1 MRVGRIVAA
10 LAALTVGACGGDG
23 TTFSVRSLADSPD
36 ADGVAM
42 SGMWLGVGDARE
54 RTGGNGRATF
64 EALSG
69 QVEVCSYGLSER
81 PEPASQSCVTVQAG
95 GRVEL
100 LISDVGLV
108 VEK

>member
-1 MRVGRIVAA
+1 MRVGRMVVAA
-10 LAALTVGACGGDG
+10 VAVMVSGCGGDG
-23 TTFSVRSLADSPD
+23 TTVSVRSLADSPD

-42 SGMWLGVGDARE
+42 SGLWLGVGDARE

-69 QVEVCSYGLSER
+69 RVEVCSYGFSER
-81 PEPASQSCVTVQAG
+81 AEPASQSCVTVQAG

-100 LISDVGLV
+100 LFSDVGLV

>member
-1 MRVGRIVAA
+1 MVVAA
-10 LAALTVGACGGDG
+10 VAVMVSGCGGDG
-23 TTFSVRSLADSPD
+23 TTVSVRSLADSPD

-54 RTGGNGRATF
+54 RTGGNGRATL
-64 EALSG
+64 EALTG
-69 QVEVCSYGLSER
+69 RVEVCSYCFSER

-100 LISDVGLV
+100 LFSDVGLV

>member
-1 MRVGRIVAA
+1 MMVTAVA
-10 LAALTVGACGGDG
+10 VMVSGCGGDG
-23 TTFSVRSLADSPD
+23 TTVSVRSLADSPD

-69 QVEVCSYGLSER
+69 RVEVCSYGFSER

-100 LISDVGLV
+100 LFSDVGLV

>member
-1 MRVGRIVAA
+1 
-10 LAALTVGACGGDG
+10 
-23 TTFSVRSLADSPD
+23 
-36 ADGVAM
+36 M

-64 EALSG
+64 ERADRARRG
-69 QVEVCSYGLSER
+69 VFYGFSER

-100 LISDVGLV
+100 LFSDVGLV

>member
-1 MRVGRIVAA
+1 MVVAA
-10 LAALTVGACGGDG
+10 VAVMVSGCGGDG
-23 TTFSVRSLADSPD
+23 TTVSVRSLADSPD

-64 EALSG
+64 EALTG
-69 QVEVCSYGLSER
+69 RVEVCSYGFSER

-100 LISDVGLV
+100 LFSDVGLV

>member
-1 MRVGRIVAA
+1 MMAAVAA
-10 LAALTVGACGGDG
+10 VLVSACGGDG
-23 TTFSVRSLADSPD
+23 TTVSVRSLADSPD

-54 RTGGNGRATF
+54 RTGGNGRTTF
-64 EALSG
+64 KALSG
-69 QVEVCSYGLSER
+69 RVEVCSYGFSDR

-100 LISDVGLV
+100 LYSDVGLV

>member
-1 MRVGRIVAA
+1 MLVAA
-10 LAALTVGACGGDG
+10 VAVMVSGCGGDG
-23 TTFSVRSLADSPD
+23 TTVSVRSLADSPD

-69 QVEVCSYGLSER
+69 RVEVCSYGFSER

-100 LISDVGLV
+100 LFSDVGLV

>member
-1 MRVGRIVAA
+1 MRVGSIMAA
-10 LAALTVGACGGDG
+10 AAAVLVSACGGGG
-23 TTFSVRSLADSPD
+23 TTVSVRSLADSPD

-54 RTGGNGRATF
+54 RTGSNGRATF
-64 EALSG
+64 EGLTG
-69 QVEVCSYGLSER
+69 EVELCAYGLSER

-100 LISDVGLV
+100 RYSDVGLV
-108 VEK
+108 LEK

>member
-1 MRVGRIVAA
+1 MVVAA
-10 LAALTVGACGGDG
+10 VAVMVSACGGDG
-23 TTFSVRSLADSPD
+23 TTVSVRSLADSPD

-42 SGMWLGVGDARE
+42 SGMWLGVGDVRE

-64 EALSG
+64 EALTG
-69 QVEVCSYGLSER
+69 RVELCSYGFSER

-100 LISDVGLV
+100 LFSDVGLV

>member
-1 MRVGRIVAA
+1 MVAA
-10 LAALTVGACGGDG
+10 AVAVMVSACGGDG
-23 TTFSVRSLADSPD
+23 TTVSVRSLADSPD

-42 SGMWLGVGDARE
+42 SGMWLGAGDVRE

-64 EALSG
+64 EALTG
-69 QVEVCSYGLSER
+69 RVELCSYGFSER
-81 PEPASQSCVTVQAG
+81 PEPASQSCVTLQAG

-100 LISDVGLV
+100 LFSDVGLV

>member
-1 MRVGRIVAA
+1 MVVAA
-10 LAALTVGACGGDG
+10 VAVMVSACGGDG
-23 TTFSVRSLADSPD
+23 TTVSVRSLADSPD

-42 SGMWLGVGDARE
+42 SGMWLGIGDARE

-64 EALSG
+64 EALTG
-69 QVEVCSYGLSER
+69 QVEVCSYGFSER

-100 LISDVGLV
+100 LFSDVGLV

>member
-1 MRVGRIVAA
+1 MLVAA
-10 LAALTVGACGGDG
+10 VAVMVSACGGDG
-23 TTFSVRSLADSPD
+23 MTVSVRSLADSPD

-64 EALSG
+64 EPLTG
-69 QVEVCSYGLSER
+69 RVEVCSYGFSER

-100 LISDVGLV
+100 LFSDVGLV

>member
-1 MRVGRIVAA
+1 MVAA
-10 LAALTVGACGGDG
+10 VAAVLMGACGGDG
-23 TTFSVRSLADSPD
+23 TTVSVRSLADSPD

-42 SGMWLGVGDARE
+42 EGMWLGVGEARE

-64 EALSG
+64 EGLTG
-69 QVEVCSYGLSER
+69 EVEVCAYGVSEQ
-81 PEPASQSCVTVQAG
+81 PEPSSQSCVTVQAG

-100 LISDVGLV
+100 RYSDVGLV